1 MGADTEEET
10 ACLRGNS
17 VGSSRGKVSMSSGVT
32 ELSRE
37 AWVFPELIFTR
48 PHWDSQQENGVEEQ
62 STEE

>member
-1 MGADTEEET
+1 
-10 ACLRGNS
+10 
-17 VGSSRGKVSMSSGVT
+17 MSSGVT

>member
-1 MGADTEEET
+1 M
-10 ACLRGNS
+10 
-17 VGSSRGKVSMSSGVT
+17 GSSRGKVSMSSGVT
-32 ELSRE
+32 ELFRE